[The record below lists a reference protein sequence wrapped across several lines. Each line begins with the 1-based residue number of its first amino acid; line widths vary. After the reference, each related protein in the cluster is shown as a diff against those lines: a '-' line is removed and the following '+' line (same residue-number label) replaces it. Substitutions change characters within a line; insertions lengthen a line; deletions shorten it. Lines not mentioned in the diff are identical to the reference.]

1 MSLVEALQGLPEYQ
15 CHKIVK
21 GSKIVDMEMQT
32 AGGALV
38 KLADKEEPVMLTA
51 DFFLRFK
58 PAVGAYLV
66 VYEDGYVSVSP
77 TDAFE
82 AGYTRM

>member
-1 MSLVEALQGLPEYQ
+1 MSLADLLKDLPQYQ

-21 GSKIVDMEMQT
+21 GSKIVEMEMQGS
-32 AGGALV
+32 GGALV
-38 KLADKEEPVMLTA
+38 KLEDKEEPVMLLA

-66 VYEDGYVSVSP
+66 VYENGYVSVSP

-82 AGYTRM
+82 SGYTRL

>member
-1 MSLVEALQGLPEYQ
+1 MSLAEMLQGLPEYQ

-21 GSKIVDMEMQT
+21 GSKIIEMNLMPN
-32 AGGALV
+32 GGAVVQLE
-38 KLADKEEPVMLTA
+38 DREEPVTLMA

-58 PAVGAYLV
+58 PVVGAYLV
-66 VYEDGYVSVSP
+66 VYDNDYVSVSP

-82 AGYTRM
+82 SGYTRL

>member
-1 MSLVEALQGLPEYQ
+1 MSLAEMLKDLPQYQ

-21 GSKIVDMEMQT
+21 GSKIIDMELQA

-38 KLADKEEPVMLTA
+38 KLEDKEEPVVLMA

-82 AGYTRM
+82 SGYTRI

>member
-1 MSLVEALQGLPEYQ
+1 MTLAEMLQGLPEYQ

-21 GSKIVDMEMQT
+21 GSKIVEMEMQ
-32 AGGALV
+32 GSGDALV
-38 KLADKEEPVMLTA
+38 KLEDKEEPVMLMA

-77 TDAFE
+77 ADAFE
-82 AGYTRM
+82 AGYTRI

>member
-1 MSLVEALQGLPEYQ
+1 MTLAEMLQGLPEYQ

-21 GSKIVDMEMQT
+21 GSKIVEMEMQ
-32 AGGALV
+32 GSGDALV
-38 KLADKEEPVMLTA
+38 KLEDKEEPVMLMA

-66 VYEDGYVSVSP
+66 VYENGYVSVSP
-77 TDAFE
+77 ADAFE
-82 AGYTRM
+82 AGYTRI

>member
-1 MSLVEALQGLPEYQ
+1 MSLADLLKDLPQYQ

-21 GSKIVDMEMQT
+21 GSKIVEMEMQGS
-32 AGGALV
+32 GGALV
-38 KLADKEEPVMLTA
+38 KLEDKEEPVMLMA

-58 PAVGAYLV
+58 PAVGAYIV

-82 AGYTRM
+82 SGYARL

>member
-1 MSLVEALQGLPEYQ
+1 MSLADLLKDLPRYQ

-21 GSKIVDMEMQT
+21 GSKIVEMEMQGS
-32 AGGALV
+32 GGALV
-38 KLADKEEPVMLTA
+38 KLEDKEEPVMLTA

-82 AGYTRM
+82 SGYTRL

>member
-1 MSLVEALQGLPEYQ
+1 MSLAEMLQGLPEYQ
-15 CHKIVK
+15 CHKIVR
-21 GSKIVDMEMQT
+21 GSKIVQMEMQT

-38 KLADKEEPVMLTA
+38 QLEDKEEPVMLMA

-58 PAVGAYLV
+58 PVVGAYIV

-82 AGYTRM
+82 SGYTRL

>member
-1 MSLVEALQGLPEYQ
+1 MSLADLLKDLPQYQ

-21 GSKIVDMEMQT
+21 GSKIDEMEMQGS
-32 AGGALV
+32 GGALV
-38 KLADKEEPVMLTA
+38 KLKDKEEPVMLTA

-82 AGYTRM
+82 SGYTRL

>member
-1 MSLVEALQGLPEYQ
+1 MSLADLLKDLPQYK
-15 CHKIVK
+15 CHNIVK
-21 GSKIVDMEMQT
+21 GSKIVEMEMQGS
-32 AGGALV
+32 GGALV
-38 KLADKEEPVMLTA
+38 KLKDKEEPVILMA

-66 VYEDGYVSVSP
+66 VYEYGYVSVSP

-82 AGYTRM
+82 SGYNRL